1 MQRALCTHRCT
12 DHSESLVQSGW
23 DRVGGSLDRE
33 VEAVG
38 EKKDY
43 GGRGDGS
50 SWREGTDRGRS
61 LVGEVGAV
69 GEEAVAKLGPHQP
82 LNGPRPVRSD
92 VHRRHQATLRQ
103 HQRAHML
110 AAPPRPLPRPT
121 TRAPAHHGSPEGF
134 QGGRCT
140 DTWLRAC
147 LHPTS
152 RILVKA
158 RACSEN
164 KSGGPFGA
172 LCKAPRTPLKCH
184 IQHRSFGANERCL
197 CKVPTAPRFQPSTP
211 AVRSSPGIPADV
223 NDDSPSTPQRVGL
236 GGMGW
241 PPVIVLR
248 RQV

>member
-110 AAPPRPLPRPT
+110 AAPPAPSPDQQHVPQHT
-121 TRAPAHHGSPEGF
+121 TGAPKGFRAGAARTLG
-134 QGGRCT
+134 C
-140 DTWLRAC
+140 
-147 LHPTS
+147 
-152 RILVKA
+152 A
-158 RACSEN
+158 RA
-164 KSGGPFGA
+164 FIR
-172 LCKAPRTPLKCH
+172 PRA
-184 IQHRSFGANERCL
+184 F
-197 CKVPTAPRFQPSTP
+197 
-211 AVRSSPGIPADV
+211 
-223 NDDSPSTPQRVGL
+223 
-236 GGMGW
+236 W
-241 PPVIVLR
+241 
-248 RQV
+248 